1 MGLGAAPITNFNA
14 KMVLAVVWQ
23 AVVTA
28 ALIQY
33 SCETPVVAHQSF
45 NRTHAWFSQ
54 LLLPSADAGSQSDGQ
69 RLLLDFSMGADG
81 NPCPP
86 PHGPPQNCTQS
97 MESSD
102 GGRSWSLLSNHWAP
116 NAALPG
122 AAGTDQIVTLGYRQT
137 VDTLTNLSCSSTGQ
151 VVEIGN
157 SSVGGSAVHVI
168 RSFTTSFRVNRSVP
182 GFENHTWP
190 PVIVHSGPIV
200 PASPAPT
207 SADGGGSSWLTTMYG
222 HGDGPYRHWS
232 RRPTVYLVKSTDG
245 GENWQL
251 RSKIDWQPAFG
262 NSSDGPGE
270 PSMARLPSGRLLLV
284 FRSDATAYFWKA
296 FSDDEGEHWSP
307 PAVMD
312 KQGGQWSVRPQLRVL
327 SNGLLVLSGGRPGIK
342 LWVCADGAGESW
354 QEIDIARE
362 HNALVSAARPA
373 LLFTGKVTN
382 VTSPFDGRAHP
393 PATSSYTSIYEVFEP
408 QPQQQQ
414 HTGQWEARATSTG
427 TPGTGTPGSTPGTGT
442 AGATSTIVVS
452 YDRLANGWT
461 GPPGPWGDA
470 DTMLTMRIVLTKP
483 RI

>member
-1 MGLGAAPITNFNA
+1 
-14 KMVLAVVWQ
+14 
-23 AVVTA
+23 
-28 ALIQY
+28 
-33 SCETPVVAHQSF
+33 
-45 NRTHAWFSQ
+45 
-54 LLLPSADAGSQSDGQ
+54 
-69 RLLLDFSMGADG
+69 
-81 NPCPP
+81 
-86 PHGPPQNCTQS
+86 

-362 HNALVSAARPA
+362 HNARTPVHREGDERDVAVRRP
-373 LLFTGKVTN
+373 
-382 VTSPFDGRAHP
+382 RP
-393 PATSSYTSIYEVFEP
+393 PAGDVVVHVHIRGFRAAAAAAAAAAAHGP
-408 QPQQQQ
+408 MGGPRHQ
-414 HTGQWEARATSTG
+414 HWHSWHWHCWRHEHHRR
-427 TPGTGTPGSTPGTGT
+427 
-442 AGATSTIVVS
+442 VV
-452 YDRLANGWT
+452 
-461 GPPGPWGDA
+461 
-470 DTMLTMRIVLTKP
+470 
-483 RI
+483 